1 MRRPRNISLPTQIHE
16 LVVSTYFQKFINK
29 ETLAVLL
36 YQAMVTLLNASL
48 NLLIITWNLLY
59 RHCHPTSKTRPTF
72 FSNCRI
78 SARSPKTLS
87 SSRLMFLP
95 YTLTYHIK
103 KVKIYSHWKN
113 LRPYPNDLWK
123 EQFLFQW
130 STLPTDPRHCD
141 GHAHGK
147 FWKACHQKRPSETIC
162 LVEIYRWHFHDLVWR
177 RR

>member
-36 YQAMVTLLNASL
+36 YQAMVTLLTHLWICWLS
-48 NLLIITWNLLY
+48 
-59 RHCHPTSKTRPTF
+59 PETSCTDTAILHQRQD
-72 FSNCRI
+72 